1 MEKWYTEGYERGE
14 QNWRRD
20 DRHIML
26 AVLFLSR
33 GLFLLMGFMHRNI
46 SGNKRSKPYFVMNLV
61 DSSQASTIPGNCLTL
76 STTRRRKKSD
86 SGWKRGVV
94 SGGAGGTGLNMPL
107 YAAGMLFEQHMR
119 RRRGM
124 IPRHHRRKS
133 LHLTL
138 GIRRSCVY
146 DLAGS
151 ERRAKFHP

>member
-1 MEKWYTEGYERGE
+1 
-14 QNWRRD
+14 
-20 DRHIML
+20 
-26 AVLFLSR
+26 
-33 GLFLLMGFMHRNI
+33 
-46 SGNKRSKPYFVMNLV
+46 
-61 DSSQASTIPGNCLTL
+61 
-76 STTRRRKKSD
+76 
-86 SGWKRGVV
+86 VV

-151 ERRAKFHP
+151 ERRAKFHPVARATTKGEAASTCAGIGP